1 MQSRKLMR
9 GSMNFQGRDG
19 KTRRRMGLLR
29 AGGMERSGEGQNDT
43 MMFYLLVTT
52 DLEIFVTKYKL
63 HVKVRNGVE
72 TAQQL
77 QL

>member
-1 MQSRKLMR
+1 
-9 GSMNFQGRDG
+9 
-19 KTRRRMGLLR
+19 MGLLR

-63 HVKVRNGVE
+63 QVKVRNGVE

>member
-1 MQSRKLMR
+1 
-9 GSMNFQGRDG
+9 
-19 KTRRRMGLLR
+19 MGLLR